1 MNKGTSS
8 ISNPGT
14 DAAVGDKG
22 IAIGRI
28 TGRLWYSR
36 TGIGFTSTI
45 FYAGTDA
52 AVGGKGIAVRSI
64 AG

>member
-8 ISNPGT
+8 ISNPSA
-14 DAAVGDKG
+14 DAAVGRPA

-52 AVGGKGIAVRSI
+52 SVGGKGITVRSI